1 MNAAHRIDAQSSDPL
16 LGWAAD
22 SSESN
27 LGKYRLHV
35 IASSVPE
42 AVELAGG
49 AICDRTLSGWEV
61 TVDVPVG
68 SDVRP
73 IIILGARVRDT
84 ATVAG
89 EESADTIIVLKCAGA
104 KPTSGAIGNLGH
116 WRTET
121 SGAGTHPRAVAHQL
135 SGAAMAFKRC
145 ALQAAAGGHELRG
158 RTENFRWVPTG

>member
-1 MNAAHRIDAQSSDPL
+1 MNALHRVDARSADPL

-22 SSESN
+22 NSESI

-61 TVDVPVG
+61 TVDVPAD
-68 SDVRP
+68 SDSRP
-73 IIILGARVRDT
+73 ITILGARVRDT

-89 EESADTIIVLKCAGA
+89 EEYPDAIVVLKCGAA
-104 KPTSGAIGNLGH
+104 KPASGTIGNVGH

-121 SGAGTHPRAVAHQL
+121 SGAASHPRAVSHQL
-135 SGAAMAFKRC
+135 SGAAVAFKRC
-145 ALQAAAGGHELRG
+145 ALQAAARGDEPQG
-158 RTENFRWVPTG
+158 RTEHFRWVPTG